1 MKRVSQH
8 TAYLAFRLFHG
19 MTSLTHHN
27 GQPLCVVYNDVP
39 ERCTYG
45 DPNTQGATVAFN
57 LVRSNGDF
65 IGQKLVESQA
75 NMHSIYLRSGGLCNA
90 GGIASYLKIEPWQ
103 NMRNWSQG
111 YRCGESGMETI
122 NGKPTGVVRV
132 SLGAMS
138 TIKDVDT
145 FVAFLDSEY
154 VETERAL
161 QVARFNDLNVHWGVE
176 VPLSPSNDSGFAGSW
191 AKASDVP
198 ISSAQVNLKTMVSS
212 PNLTAVKPPVS
223 FAPAQLRTFYDNRP
237 ITAGS
242 QLDLQHRIPLVLP
255 KRSETPGYVIPIE
268 SLRMY
273 EATTGE
279 KPLIKSQSQVLLSGL
294 GYQTKPAKRSSIL
307 KFIKGRRHS
316 EAKLLDNQTGPG

>member
-1 MKRVSQH
+1 MKNVSQH
-8 TAYLAFRLFHG
+8 TAYLAFRLYHG

-45 DPNTQGATVAFN
+45 DPETQGATVAFN
-57 LVRSNGDF
+57 LVRANGEF

-111 YRCGESGMETI
+111 YRCGESGLETI

-145 FVAFLDSEY
+145 FLAFLDSEY
-154 VETERAL
+154 VETEKAL
-161 QVARFNDLNVHWGVE
+161 QIARFNDLNIHWGLDTGL
-176 VPLSPSNDSGFAGSW
+176 LSPSKDSGFGGSW
-191 AKASDVP
+191 AQASEVP
-198 ISSAQVNLKTMVSS
+198 SSNIALAQQHLKTMTSS
-212 PNLTAVKPPVS
+212 PNLRTGKPPVS
-223 FAPAQLRTFYDNRP
+223 FAAAMQPRAFYENRSTTP
-237 ITAGS
+237 GS
-242 QLDLQHRIPLVLP
+242 QLDTHRRNP
-255 KRSETPGYVIPIE
+255 S
-268 SLRMY
+268 
-273 EATTGE
+273 A
-279 KPLIKSQSQVLLSGL
+279 LL
-294 GYQTKPAKRSSIL
+294 
-307 KFIKGRRHS
+307 GRPHNS
-316 EAKLLDNQTGPG
+316 PPHQPNT